1 MQVIERIKINDI
13 LDCSGAKLILLFYG
27 YSETDNK
34 NYFINHGIE
43 SNYTIN
49 FALMRNDNVRFIYYD
64 ETDNKFTLLS
74 GEFKETG
81 SNGDNNIYFFESSDF
96 SSQFSLVSSYLK
108 FCKIMRHM
116 LQK

>member
-43 SNYTIN
+43 SNYTIEIIDSTIT
-49 FALMRNDNVRFIYYD
+49 LSD
-64 ETDNKFTLLS
+64 ELTAK
-74 GEFKETG
+74 
-81 SNGDNNIYFFESSDF
+81 SD
-96 SSQFSLVSSYLK
+96 
-108 FCKIMRHM
+108 
-116 LQK
+116 

>member
-1 MQVIERIKINDI
+1 M
-13 LDCSGAKLILLFYG
+13 SGAKLILLFYG

-64 ETDNKFTLLS
+64 ETYNRFTLLS
-74 GEFKETG
+74 GEFK
-81 SNGDNNIYFFESSDF
+81 
-96 SSQFSLVSSYLK
+96 
-108 FCKIMRHM
+108 
-116 LQK
+116 

>member
-43 SNYTIN
+43 SNY
-49 FALMRNDNVRFIYYD
+49 
-64 ETDNKFTLLS
+64 
-74 GEFKETG
+74 
-81 SNGDNNIYFFESSDF
+81 
-96 SSQFSLVSSYLK
+96 
-108 FCKIMRHM
+108 
-116 LQK
+116 